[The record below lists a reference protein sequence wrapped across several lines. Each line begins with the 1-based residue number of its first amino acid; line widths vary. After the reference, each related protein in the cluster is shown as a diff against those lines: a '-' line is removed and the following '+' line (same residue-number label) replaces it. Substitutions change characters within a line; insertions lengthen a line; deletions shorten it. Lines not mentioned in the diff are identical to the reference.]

1 MKFERSQ
8 FKNNI
13 SFTVLNYCVAFP
25 IPFTRMD
32 PNNDLY
38 KWFLMHYDRKLEM
51 VNINICKNL

>member
-13 SFTVLNYCVAFP
+13 SFTVLNYYVAFP

-51 VNINICKNL
+51 VNINIC